1 MPEPSPLS
9 LKRDPQDRIIERTIR
24 LSGRLGDAS
33 DTRRYAYD
41 SAGRLSRVT
50 DGSGALCE
58 SYQYDHQGRRL
69 AEINPLRFRGER
81 RYTYLASNRLGQ
93 AGQAQ
98 YGHDKAGFR
107 NLKLEGDA
115 ETHYRYE
122 PSGLLLAV
130 DMPDGRRIDY
140 AYDENGLRTAK
151 SVDGRVVEAF
161 RWLDPLRLDEFHDGR
176 EWWLFAYSE
185 GRTPVGLTNGRDS
198 YFLLCDQ
205 LGTPLALATTDG
217 RIVQA
222 MQYDSFGNLLS
233 VRGNVVR
240 LPLGFA
246 GGLYDADTGLTR
258 FPWRDYDADTGR
270 FTALDP
276 LGARGGDKDWYGY
289 CVDDPVNRVDAWGL
303 EGFLDGVQKI
313 TAGFGQLWDT
323 APDGIAQAVTEGAKG
338 AGEAL
343 GKTAEAYATN
353 EDLQKY
359 TALALGAGAGPIA
372 AAAGV
377 EALPALAAVAA
388 RNPDKIEKAFDFL
401 SGAFVPGP
409 PPMTWGGVRG
419 GRCVSGPRLHQ
430 RLDEE

>member
-1 MPEPSPLS
+1 MVSLQHLRWAARPLRNRKENPTPEPSPLS

-81 RYTYLASNRLGQ
+81 RYTYLANNRLGQ
-93 AGQAQ
+93 AGSAQ

-122 PSGLLLAV
+122 PSGLLLGV
-130 DMPDGRRIDY
+130 DLPDGRRIDY
-140 AYDENGLRTAK
+140 AYDANGLRTAK
-151 SVDGRVVEAF
+151 RVNGRVVAEYL
-161 RWLDPLRLDEFHDGR
+161 WLDPLRLGGFHDGSQ
-176 EWWLFAYSE
+176 WWRFLYAQ
-185 GRTPVGLTNGRDS
+185 GRSPLGLENGREQ
-198 YFLLCDQ
+198 YLLLCDQ

-222 MQYDSFGNLLS
+222 MQYDSFGNPL
-233 VRGNVVR
+233 RGLQGPVR

-276 LGARGGDKDWYGY
+276 LGKKGGDTDWYGY
-289 CVDDPVNRVDAWGL
+289 CVDDPVNRVDVWGL
-303 EGFLDGVQKI
+303 DDD
-313 TAGFGQLWDT
+313 W
-323 APDGIAQAVTEGAKG
+323 IASQNQSPEYSKCMSDANWWRRQCEQAVELGSYIIGDKYPVRGWGVGKVGDWVCGKTYDANTDHCEEQYGAK
-338 AGEAL
+338 
-343 GKTAEAYATN
+343 KTDPDNY
-353 EDLQKY
+353 Q
-359 TALALGAGAGPIA
+359 
-372 AAAGV
+372 
-377 EALPALAAVAA
+377 LP
-388 RNPDKIEKAFDFL
+388 D
-401 SGAFVPGP
+401 
-409 PPMTWGGVRG
+409 
-419 GRCVSGPRLHQ
+419 PR
-430 RLDEE
+430 D